1 MTSWDYQLGFI
12 ADNRNNVE
20 RQRYFHFHKRNV
32 LKREA
37 VIKNYLE
44 NACIS
49 CAERKKLLYL
59 AAVYLTLKLTC
70 NVIGRAYNYIYAK
83 LLQCLNV
90 FGVVYLCYGLFYL
103 IEPFCKLAGNKVILV
118 TSCHG
123 NNAVSIGNSRLF
135 NHVYTGV
142 KNDVKRALEVE
153 EINKLLNEVP
163 LKRLP
168 EDLVRCRV
176 WANLMFQLRG
186 MPFVDLAFLHKSDLK
201 GNTLSYRR
209 HKTGGQ
215 MIVDIPPTAMELIR
229 QYQNTDCN
237 SPYLFPI
244 LSGTKTGEE
253 LYIEYQQALRIMNY
267 NLGRLA
273 RRCGVITKVS
283 SYTTRHTWAT
293 LAKYCNFSE
302 QLICEA
308 FGHSSVKVTETYLK
322 NFKYEEIKKAND
334 AIILYVSKNGK
345 KRA

>member
-1 MTSWDYQLGFI
+1 MNKTIEELKDEKRYGTAHVYQSTLNAFCEFCGCKI
-12 ADNRNNVE
+12 V
-20 RQRYFHFHKRNV
+20 YFHQLNR
-32 LKREA
+32 A
-37 VIKNYLE
+37 
-44 NACIS
+44 
-49 CAERKKLLYL
+49 
-59 AAVYLTLKLTC
+59 TLKEFETHLRDKQLSWNT
-70 NVIGRAYNYIYAK
+70 VSTYMRTLRGAYNK
-83 LLQCLNV
+83 
-90 FGVVYLCYGLFYL
+90 
-103 IEPFCKLAGNKVILV
+103 
-118 TSCHG
+118 
-123 NNAVSIGNSRLF
+123 AVDQKITTGNSRLF

-283 SYTTRHTWAT
+283 SYTAKHHTI
-293 LAKYCNFSE
+293 S
-302 QLICEA
+302 I
-308 FGHSSVKVTETYLK
+308 
-322 NFKYEEIKKAND
+322 
-334 AIILYVSKNGK
+334 
-345 KRA
+345 